1 MEILDIV
8 RKMVNQ
14 DKQTVLISSH
24 VLTELETVI
33 DGVIMINHGVIVL
46 NEDIETAQRKFNNG
60 IVVFSS
66 SNNQLVLEKLED
78 KYSYT
83 VDNNE
88 IKFSCDETD
97 QLKRELIKIVYEN
110 DLMINK
116 IDQERLSLDSLY
128 KNALEG
134 GQQ

>member
-1 MEILDIV
+1 M
-8 RKMVNQ
+8 
-14 DKQTVLISSH
+14 
-24 VLTELETVI
+24 
-33 DGVIMINHGVIVL
+33 
-46 NEDIETAQRKFNNG
+46 
-60 IVVFSS
+60 VFSS

>member
-1 MEILDIV
+1 
-8 RKMVNQ
+8 MV
-14 DKQTVLISSH
+14 LWY
-24 VLTELETVI
+24 
-33 DGVIMINHGVIVL
+33 
-46 NEDIETAQRKFNNG
+46 
-60 IVVFSS
+60 
-66 SNNQLVLEKLED
+66 LVEKLED